1 MWQNGALEL
10 TSIYT
15 SSATV
20 KTFQAESLDLL
31 LDSSLSSLLFLSTTT
46 VLPKADLTSLMDVNP
61 CSWSIPYPTIPNFQS
76 FNTIYVLAGSYWQN
90 FTVVEGWLVKD
101 LLTANSF
108 MVCLDIRIFGLCLSV
123 QEYGSS
129 SETSAVYSMKFS
141 WRCLFSAWHSSW
153 WCNFLLL
160 GSCYVFPFL
169 HGLWN

>member
-1 MWQNGALEL
+1 MELWNSQAYIQVQRQLKPSKQKAWICCWTLPFPPFFFCPPQQCYRRL
-10 TSIYT
+10 TSLALWMWIHVHGQ
-15 SSATV
+15 SHI
-20 KTFQAESLDLL
+20 
-31 LDSSLSSLLFLSTTT
+31 LLFLTFRGFS
-46 VLPKADLTSLMDVNP
+46 
-61 CSWSIPYPTIPNFQS
+61 
-76 FNTIYVLAGSYWQN
+76 TIYVLAGSYWQN